1 MKNFLSNL
9 RHLSEFFRRVNGL
22 EEKQQDVGARLGR
35 LEENIRNNNEQL
47 AHLYETDKLVCEM
60 EKLLHESRLLGA
72 EERLQG
78 MEQDLNRRVSVLEEN
93 TRNNN
98 AEIERLKTKGDGGQ
112 LTARVDALKQRVE
125 RLLAADSGAPR
136 TGNAA
141 QVTDIATGDMPNG
154 TQAADTASAK
164 AATAGSVAKTP
175 SSSYGEIDY
184 FDFENH
190 FRGSRDVI
198 KARQTEYLPYFTGCN
213 RVVDLGCG
221 RGEFL
226 EMLKDNGIEAQG
238 VDFYDEFVLYCK
250 NRGLDAVENDAI
262 AYLDSIEET
271 DGIFAG
277 QLVEHLSMGQI
288 IALCEKA
295 HEKLTEG
302 GYMILETPN
311 PMSLAIYTH
320 AFYMDPSH
328 QKPVHPYTLQY
339 IVEKAGFSQVDILFT
354 QGSRPDETIPQ
365 LTGTGSPD
373 EAEFNRNLKVMAEY
387 LYGSQDYAII
397 ARK

>member
-9 RHLSEFFRRVNGL
+9 RHLSEFFGRVNGL
-22 EEKQQDVGARLGR
+22 EEKQQDAGERLGR

-60 EKLLHESRLLGA
+60 EKLLHELESRQQGA

-78 MEQDLNRRVSVLEEN
+78 TEQDLNRRVSVLEEN

-98 AEIERLKTKGDGGQ
+98 AEIERLKAKGDSGQ
-112 LTARVDALKQRVE
+112 LTARVDALKQRIE
-125 RLLAADSGAPR
+125 RLQAAGSAGAGGA
-136 TGNAA
+136 TAGE
-141 QVTDIATGDMPNG
+141 QVAYNATGDIPVS
-154 TQAADTASAK
+154 TQAVTAASAQ
-164 AATAGSVAKTP
+164 AATAQAPASA
-175 SSSYGEIDY
+175 YGEIDY

-190 FRGSRDVI
+190 FRGSREVI
-198 KARQTEYLPYFTGCN
+198 KARQTEYLPYFTGCHK
-213 RVVDLGCG
+213 VVDLGCG

-226 EMLKDNGIEAQG
+226 EMLQDNGIQAQG

-250 NRGLDAVENDAI
+250 NRGLDAVESDAI
-262 AYLDSIEET
+262 AYLDDIEET

-339 IVEKAGFSQVDILFT
+339 IVEKAGFSKVDILFT

-365 LTGTGSPD
+365 LTGTGSPN
-373 EAEFNRNLKVMAEY
+373 EAEFNRNLQVMAEY